1 MKLSNKTRDKI
12 TIIMF
17 LVVVS
22 IIAYALFCGGSLLF
36 ASCRTK
42 YIEHSKCTEIVF
54 ADGSKTYIGN
64 SAAFGE
70 KIELSN
76 K

>member
-12 TIIMF
+12 TIIVF
-17 LVVVS
+17 IAVVVV
-22 IIAYALFCGGSLLF
+22 IAYALFFGGSILF

-64 SAAFGE
+64 SAAFGKE
-70 KIELSN
+70 INLSN